1 MSIMISELYG
11 KGVLSN
17 SGNMAEI
24 CDKEKV
30 IIMAYICMH
39 CGKEVKSIDKF
50 VRCPY
55 CGYRVL
61 AKKRSTIVREVST
74 D

>member
-1 MSIMISELYG
+1 
-11 KGVLSN
+11 
-17 SGNMAEI
+17 MAEI
-24 CDKEKV
+24 GYKEEV
-30 IIMAYICMH
+30 IFMAYICMH